1 MSVHTGYYADYEL
14 ADIEHDLQARGHQPL
29 FITEHPDTHL
39 DEHTHE
45 ASHILVIV
53 RGVMQLTLN
62 GKEHD
67 MYPGDS
73 VTIPPRTRHGAQFGP
88 EGCAYLWVEF

>member
-53 RGVMQLTLN
+53 RGVM
-62 GKEHD
+62 
-67 MYPGDS
+67 
-73 VTIPPRTRHGAQFGP
+73 
-88 EGCAYLWVEF
+88 